1 MVNFVLRLF
10 CNVIFIYINVIHF
23 LYVRNHYRPSRKNPQ
38 RQKPPTQNHVSE
50 TVRIALEDEIRR
62 IENAELSNAIS
73 EMKLVLE
80 KIPDA
85 EIIST
90 IHDSR
95 DPR

>member
-1 MVNFVLRLF
+1 MSEIITVRVEKTLKDKIRQHK
-10 CNVIFIYINVIHF
+10 IN
-23 LYVRNHYRPSRKNPQ
+23 
-38 RQKPPTQNHVSE
+38 VSE
-50 TVRIALEDEIRR
+50 TVRLALEDEIRK

-85 EIIST
+85 EIVSV

-95 DPR
+95 DPI

>member
-1 MVNFVLRLF
+1 MSEIITVRVEKTLKDKIRQHK
-10 CNVIFIYINVIHF
+10 IN
-23 LYVRNHYRPSRKNPQ
+23 
-38 RQKPPTQNHVSE
+38 VSE
-50 TVRIALEDEIRR
+50 TVRLALEDEIRR

>member
-1 MVNFVLRLF
+1 MSEIITVRVEKTLKDKIRQHK
-10 CNVIFIYINVIHF
+10 IN
-23 LYVRNHYRPSRKNPQ
+23 
-38 RQKPPTQNHVSE
+38 VSE
-50 TVRIALEDEIRR
+50 TVRLALEDEVRR

-85 EIIST
+85 ELMSAV
-90 IHDSR
+90 HDSR

>member
-1 MVNFVLRLF
+1 MSEIITVRVEKTLKDKIRQHK
-10 CNVIFIYINVIHF
+10 IN
-23 LYVRNHYRPSRKNPQ
+23 
-38 RQKPPTQNHVSE
+38 VSE
-50 TVRIALEDEIRR
+50 TVRLALEDEVRR

-85 EIIST
+85 ELLSV

-95 DPR
+95 DPI

>member
-1 MVNFVLRLF
+1 MSEIITIRVEKNLKDKIRQHK
-10 CNVIFIYINVIHF
+10 INI
-23 LYVRNHYRPSRKNPQ
+23 
-38 RQKPPTQNHVSE
+38 SE
-50 TVRIALEDEIRR
+50 TVRMALEDEIRK
-62 IENAELSNAIS
+62 IENTELSNAIS

-85 EIIST
+85 EIMTT